1 MQLVYLTEIFEDN
14 HNPVLDCFKTDSVNI
29 KAILV
34 YDKLLRNLMIWKSV
48 GLMLLVI
55 YDDGSQSS

>member
-1 MQLVYLTEIFEDN
+1 MQLVYLTDIFEDN

-34 YDKLLRNLMIWKSV
+34 YDKLLRNLMISA
-48 GLMLLVI
+48 I
-55 YDDGSQSS
+55 